1 VREEAFS
8 DLLSHYEVKGES
20 FLSQT
25 VTGDEPQTQRQSMEG
40 HHPTSPQKMMFKAIP
55 SVGKVMDIVF
65 WDAEGVVL
73 VDIMPCGQ
81 TITQICTFKHLKHC
95 RSVSGDFNPKKNVA
109 DDLLQCNAV
118 PNTNLKIWEVITTFE

>member
-1 VREEAFS
+1 VWEEGFS
-8 DLLSHYEVKGES
+8 NFLFHYKVQGES

-55 SVGKVMDIVF
+55 SVRKVMDTVF
-65 WDAEGVVL
+65 WDAEGVIL

-81 TITQICTFKHLKHC
+81 TINSDLYIQTLKTLWKC
-95 RSVSGDFNPKKNVA
+95 FRRVKPQKNVA
-109 DDLLQCNAV
+109 ENLLQYNA
-118 PNTNLKIWEVITTFE
+118 